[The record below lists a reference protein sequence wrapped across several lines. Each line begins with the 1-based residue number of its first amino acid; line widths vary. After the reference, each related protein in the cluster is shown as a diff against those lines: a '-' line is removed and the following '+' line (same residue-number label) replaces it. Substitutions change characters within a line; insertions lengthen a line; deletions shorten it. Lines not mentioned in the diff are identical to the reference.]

1 MWKTYAYIIS
11 FLIVLVNTQIRAQE
25 QPDDSVIIPLKIK
38 AGIEVSGPVIYFT
51 DKNILSTEGY
61 ISVDLNEK
69 LAVYA
74 GVGYSDFKYSQY
86 NYSYLNKG
94 IFIKAGVDFNMLK
107 PEISMGKYW
116 AGIGL
121 RYGLSTFIA
130 ETPSFWYKNYW
141 GTVLSSLGTSTRLGH
156 FLEVSPGV
164 RVELFRNFSI
174 GWSVSLRRLIY
185 SGTSKDLRPIYFPGY
200 GSGAKPFS
208 TGISYFMVFNIPF
221 KKIKVEIK
229 KEIPEETEETTET
242 EDQISIQGK

>member
-11 FLIVLVNTQIRAQE
+11 FLIVLVNTRIMAQE
-25 QPDDSVIIPLKIK
+25 QPEDSVLIPLKIK
-38 AGIEVSGPVIYFT
+38 AGIEVSGPVIYLI

-61 ISVDLNEK
+61 ISIDLNEK

-74 GVGYSDFKYSQY
+74 GVGYSDYKYSQY

-94 IFIKAGVDFNMLK
+94 IFLKAGVDINLLK

-121 RYGLSTFIA
+121 RYGLSTYIA

-141 GTVLSSLGTSTRLGH
+141 GTVSSSIGSSTRLGH

-174 GWSVSLRRLIY
+174 GWSFSLRKLIY
-185 SGTSKDLRPIYFPGY
+185 SGTGKDLRPIYFPGY

-208 TGISYFMVFNIPF
+208 TGISYFLVFNIPF

-229 KEIPEETEETTET
+229 KEIPEEVDETTGT
-242 EDQISIQGK
+242 ESQISITR